1 MGMVRG
7 PVARNDDGMSGT
19 NMNGRGIMKAD
30 RRTLAPVAA
39 ALMAA
44 TLLSGCGIFKGS
56 GDGGKQKTAVLGER
70 IPVLAVESGAGSDA
84 TIASTP
90 VSVPPAEGN
99 TEWSQPGGNA
109 QKAIGNVAL
118 GDQPKEIWHAQLSKA
133 GPKERLA
140 AAPVVAGGHLYVID
154 TLANVRAY
162 DAQTGKEL
170 WTTQIK
176 GREGIAIKK
185 GGVMGVLGRKEK
197 KQYSRSLFGG
207 GVSYDSGK
215 LYATTGLGE
224 VAEIDAA
231 SGKIG
236 WRVSPGGPLRGAPTI
251 ANGSAYVMSQDNQLY
266 ALNLADGTTQWTASG
281 PLQTAG
287 VFGVAAPAISHAT
300 VIAGYSSGDLDAY
313 RYENGR
319 VVWQDT
325 LTRTSV
331 STTVGDVTDVD
342 ASPVADDQRVY
353 AVGAGGRMVALDLNT
368 GQRLWEINVGG
379 IATPSL
385 GGDWLFVVG
394 QDAKLYCIQR
404 TSGKI
409 RWSTQLQQWKNQK
422 KKNNLVFWSG
432 PVLAGGRLVLT
443 NSLGQLVYADVT
455 TGKIQSQERVDKKPF
470 TLPPVVAGN
479 MMFLLSS
486 DGRLTAWR

>member
-1 MGMVRG
+1 
-7 PVARNDDGMSGT
+7 
-19 NMNGRGIMKAD
+19 MKAD
-30 RRTLAPVAA
+30 RRNTAPATA
-39 ALMAA
+39 ALMAATLLSA
-44 TLLSGCGIFKGS
+44 TLLSGCGIFKGG
-56 GDGGKQKTAVLGER
+56 GDKQKTAVLGER
-70 IPVLAVESGAGSDA
+70 IPVLAVESSAGSDS
-84 TIASTP
+84 TISSSP
-90 VSVPPAEGN
+90 VLVPPAESN
-99 TEWSQPGGNA
+99 TSWTQPGGNA

-118 GDQPKEIWHAQLSKA
+118 GAQPAEIWHAQLSKS

-140 AAPVVAGGHLYVID
+140 AAPVVADGHLYVID
-154 TLANVRAY
+154 TQANVRAF
-162 DAQTGKEL
+162 DAPSGRLL
-170 WTTQIK
+170 WSTQLK
-176 GREGIAIKK
+176 GREGISIKK
-185 GGVMGVLGRKEK
+185 GGMLGALGRKEK
-197 KQYSRSLFGG
+197 KQYGRSLFGG

-231 SGKIG
+231 TGKIG
-236 WRVSPGGPLRGAPTI
+236 WRVSPGGPLRGGPTI
-251 ANGSAYVMSQDNQLY
+251 ASGSAYVMSQDNQLY

-287 VFGVAAPAISHAT
+287 VFGAAAPAVSHST

-313 RYENGR
+313 RYENGQP
-319 VVWQDT
+319 VWQDT

-342 ASPVADDQRVY
+342 ASPVADDQHIY
-353 AVGAGGRMVALDLNT
+353 AVGAGGRMVALDFTT

-379 IATPSL
+379 LSTPAL

-404 TSGKI
+404 SSGKI
-409 RWSTQLQQWKNQK
+409 RWSTQLQQWKNEK

-443 NSLGQLVYADVT
+443 NSLGELIYANVAD
-455 TGKIQSQERVDKKPF
+455 GKIQSQERVDKMPF
-470 TLPPVVAGN
+470 TLPPMVAGN